1 MTNFEIN
8 KAFETEDPPFGEVRW
23 TNEDIALA
31 FESADFDYTDEDVA
45 AILAE
50 CERDAFVDVMIE
62 AGWQY
67 IYNAIEAHM
76 REKAATDRRAREEGI
91 A

>member
-1 MTNFEIN
+1 MSKNSNF
-8 KAFETEDPPFGEVRW
+8 FGIVRW

-31 FESADFDYTDEDVA
+31 FESADFDCTDEDIA
-45 AILAE
+45 AIRKA
-50 CERDAFVDVMIE
+50 CNARIYGIRDAMTE
-62 AGWQY
+62 AGWNF

-76 REKAATDRRAREEGI
+76 REKEAIERRAREEGI

>member
-1 MTNFEIN
+1 MNENISY
-8 KAFETEDPPFGEVRW
+8 FGEVCW

-31 FESADFDYTDEDVA
+31 FESADFDCTEEDIA
-45 AILAE
+45 AVRRACNARIYGI
-50 CERDAFVDVMIE
+50 RDAMTE
-62 AGWQY
+62 AGWNF

-76 REKAATDRRAREEGI
+76 REKEAIDRRAREEGI